1 MGFRLKTSSN
11 TREIFDYLGNRT
23 NLKPFALSKIAI
35 SLSLKEDEDVE
46 NYTDEDMNGLELNRQ
61 TITGQYDEVFKCLME
76 IKAGRSLNDDEYFP
90 EYTKKHLDRGA
101 QILKRLYDYN
111 GNFERLFNSL
121 LKENDGLV
129 FI

>member
-11 TREIFDYLGNRT
+11 TKDIFEYLGTRT
-23 NLKPFALSKIAI
+23 NLKPFVLSKIAI
-35 SLSLKEDEDVE
+35 SLSLKEEDDIS
-46 NYTDEDMNGLELNRQ
+46 NYVNDDINGFELNRQ

-76 IKAGRSLNDDEYFP
+76 AKAGRYLSDDEYFP

-101 QILKRLYDYN
+101 EILKNLYDYR

-121 LKENDGLV
+121 LKGSEG
-129 FI
+129 I

>member
-11 TREIFDYLGNRT
+11 TKEIFDYLGTRT

-35 SLSLKEDEDVE
+35 SLSLKEEEDVM
-46 NYTDEDMNGLELNRQ
+46 NYKDDDINGLELNRQ

-76 IKAGRSLNDDEYFP
+76 SKAGRYLDDDEYFP
-90 EYTKKHLDRGA
+90 VYTKKHLDRGA
-101 QILKRLYDYN
+101 EILKRLYDYR

-121 LKENDGLV
+121 LKGNDG
-129 FI
+129 I